1 MTGSMIPVNDWSKMQ
16 KAFGKDGVPLPFV
29 KEIFLMEC
37 LVAGTS
43 HIGGIE
49 EKTSEIASGALL
61 GFLREPDN
69 PHDSL
74 AIQIL
79 NQHNL
84 RIGYVPRQQNEVIA
98 RLMDAGKL
106 LFGKVESKKQEGTWI
121 KIGIKVFMRDF

>member
-1 MTGSMIPVNDWSKMQ
+1 MTDGIIPLIDWGKMQ

-43 HIGGIE
+43 HVDAIE
-49 EKTSEIASGALL
+49 EKTAAISTDALL
-61 GFLREPDN
+61 GFLREPGN

-84 RIGYVPRQQNEVIA
+84 QIGYVPRNRNEVIA

-106 LFGKVESKKQEGTWI
+106 VFGKVEKKEQESSWI
-121 KIGIKVFMRDF
+121 KISIKVFMRDF

>member
-1 MTGSMIPVNDWSKMQ
+1 MTDGIIPLNDWGKMKQ
-16 KAFGKDGVPLPFV
+16 AFGKDGIPLPFV

-43 HIGGIE
+43 HVDDIE
-49 EKTSEIASGALL
+49 EKTAATSTGALL
-61 GFLREPDN
+61 GFLREPGN

-79 NQHNL
+79 NQDNL
-84 RIGYVPRQQNEVIA
+84 RIGYVPRNRNEVIA

-106 LFGKVESKKQEGTWI
+106 VFGKVENKEQEGTWI
-121 KIGIKVFMRDF
+121 KISIKVFMRDF